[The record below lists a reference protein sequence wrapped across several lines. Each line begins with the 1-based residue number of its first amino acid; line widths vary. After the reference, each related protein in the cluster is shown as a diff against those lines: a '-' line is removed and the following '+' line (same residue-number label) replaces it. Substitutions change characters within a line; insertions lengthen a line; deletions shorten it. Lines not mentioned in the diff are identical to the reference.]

1 MFLIATANQ
10 RFWNTS
16 EKVLFLGEWCRLY
29 RHRSIWSELDA
40 EVLPYHWDD
49 RKKYRQDYFYVDS
62 LYEKYLNLL
71 SKEMNQL
78 HQVDHS
84 NRYWRFIIGPW
95 LYFFIGIFY
104 DRFLSICGAIK
115 SKKVTQTWIPPLYV
129 ERYVPKDFSTFREW
143 YWGDSYNQ
151 YLYGQ
156 IIKA

>member
-1 MFLIATANQ
+1 MFLGTTANHHYWDKNQ
-10 RFWNTS
+10 
-16 EKVLFLGEWCRLY
+16 KILFLGEWCRLY

-129 ERYVPKDFSTFREW
+129 ERYVPKDFS
-143 YWGDSYNQ
+143 
-151 YLYGQ
+151 
-156 IIKA
+156 IKNANS